1 LSKLCSERCDAA
13 TKYAQDI
20 FNRDLVW
27 MTINVIKYSIEIGQ
41 YYEAQRFLENLI
53 GCGNICAEYISD
65 NKKGSGCGCSN

>member
-1 LSKLCSERCDAA
+1 
-13 TKYAQDI
+13 
-20 FNRDLVW
+20 